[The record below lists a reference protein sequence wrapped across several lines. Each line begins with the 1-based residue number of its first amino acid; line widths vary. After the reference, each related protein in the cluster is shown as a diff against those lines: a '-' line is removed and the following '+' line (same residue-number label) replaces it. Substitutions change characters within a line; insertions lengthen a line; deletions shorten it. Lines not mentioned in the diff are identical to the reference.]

1 MVGQKLWRLPNPLGP
16 IETKYCSGAPTDFP
30 TDFLPFPGDE
40 EAVALNLPTAPEK
53 LSWAIITRLVETQLR
68 IDKVHLYY
76 GLLAKFGV
84 RPPKEL
90 LVPMN
95 RLGTTRFDTSNVK
108 VALDESSYGYLSA
121 SETHGAIYVQNV
133 DLQEAL
139 TTVWKLNG
147 VQVEFSTEIVTVEST
162 DIERSLADALYPFIS
177 RVSKVRQKLSAYR
190 ALQLPK

>member
-1 MVGQKLWRLPNPLGP
+1 
-16 IETKYCSGAPTDFP
+16 
-30 TDFLPFPGDE
+30 
-40 EAVALNLPTAPEK
+40 
-53 LSWAIITRLVETQLR
+53 
-68 IDKVHLYY
+68 
-76 GLLAKFGV
+76 
-84 RPPKEL
+84 
-90 LVPMN
+90 MN

-177 RVSKVRQKLSAYR
+177 RVSKVRQKTLCIPCSAITKVTHNNIDTSSE
-190 ALQLPK
+190 ATPSICIEILT